1 MRILVANGP
10 NLNLLGTREP
20 ELYGTTTL
28 WDIEQELKKQ
38 FPKIEFEFYQSNN
51 EGAIIDTLHKAVGGA
66 FDAVIINA
74 GAYSHTSY
82 AIRDALSMLKIP
94 AVEVHLTNIHAREE
108 FRHTSVTAPACKGI
122 IAGLGAKGYE
132 LAVRFLVEQ

>member
-1 MRILVANGP
+1 MRILVVNGP

-20 ELYGTTTL
+20 ELYGATTL
-28 WDIEQELKKQ
+28 WDIEKKLKEV
-38 FPKIEFEFYQSNN
+38 FPKIAFEFYQSNS
-51 EGAIIDTLHKAVGGA
+51 EGAIIDALHKAVGGA

-108 FRHTSVTAPACKGI
+108 FRHTSVTAPVCKGI

-132 LAVRFLVEQ
+132 LAVRFLVEM

>member
-1 MRILVANGP
+1 MRILVVNGP

-20 ELYGTTTL
+20 ELYGATTL
-28 WDIEQELKKQ
+28 WDIEKKLKEV
-38 FPKIEFEFYQSNN
+38 FPKIAFEFYQSNS

-108 FRHTSVTAPACKGI
+108 FRHTSVTAPVCKGI

>member
-1 MRILVANGP
+1 MRILVVNGP

-20 ELYGTTTL
+20 ELYGATTL
-28 WDIEQELKKQ
+28 WDIERKLKEV
-38 FPKIEFEFYQSNN
+38 FPKIAFEFYQSNS

-108 FRHTSVTAPACKGI
+108 FRHTSVTAPVCKGI

-132 LAVRFLVEQ
+132 LAVRFLVET

>member
-1 MRILVANGP
+1 MRILVVNGP

-20 ELYGTTTL
+20 ELYGATTL
-28 WDIEQELKKQ
+28 WDIEKKLKEV
-38 FPKIEFEFYQSNN
+38 FPKVAFEFYQSNS

-108 FRHTSVTAPACKGI
+108 FRHTSVTAPVCKGI

-132 LAVRFLVEQ
+132 LAVRFLVEM

>member
-28 WDIEQELKKQ
+28 WDIEQGLKKQ
-38 FPKIEFEFYQSNN
+38 FPKIEFEFYQSNS
-51 EGAIIDTLHKAVGGA
+51 EGGIIDTLHKAVGGA

-108 FRHTSVTAPACKGI
+108 FRHTSVTAPVCKGI

-132 LAVRFLVEQ
+132 LAVRFLVET

>member
-1 MRILVANGP
+1 MRILVVNGP

-20 ELYGTTTL
+20 ELYGATTL
-28 WDIEQELKKQ
+28 WDIEKKLKEV
-38 FPKIEFEFYQSNN
+38 FPKIAFEFYQSNS

-108 FRHTSVTAPACKGI
+108 FRHTSVTAPVCKGI

-132 LAVRFLVEQ
+132 LAVRFLVEM